1 MIHPLSPS
9 KVQFSVLLEFQC
21 FLRTGSVLAH
31 YLPNYADLVLAHI
44 NKVVENLLS
53 SNFVNWLTS
62 RFRLDSELQSQEVAA
77 VLEEQKIFFKS
88 EFSFGYPYLE
98 PCIFLTRLS

>member
-1 MIHPLSPS
+1 MIQPLSPS
-9 KVQFSVLLEFQC
+9 KVQFSVLLKFQC
-21 FLRTGSVLAH
+21 FLKTDSVLAH
-31 YLPNYADLVLAHI
+31 YLPNYADLVVDHI

-77 VLEEQKIFFKS
+77 ILEEQKIFS
-88 EFSFGYPYLE
+88 SLNSVLGTHLWS
-98 PCIFLTRLS
+98 LVSS

>member
-1 MIHPLSPS
+1 MVQLLSPS

-21 FLRTGSVLAH
+21 FLKIDSVLAH

-77 VLEEQKIFFKS
+77 VLEEQKIFS
-88 EFSFGYPYLE
+88 SLNSVLGTHLWS
-98 PCIFLTRLS
+98 LVSS